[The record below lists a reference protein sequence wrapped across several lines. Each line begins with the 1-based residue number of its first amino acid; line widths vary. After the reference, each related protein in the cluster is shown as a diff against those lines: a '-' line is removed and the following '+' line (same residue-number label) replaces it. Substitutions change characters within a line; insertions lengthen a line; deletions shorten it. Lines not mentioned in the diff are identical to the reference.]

1 MFKWIFQWIKSLKNY
16 VSKAEEITV
25 TELKCIM
32 EQVYK
37 QWMEVANGSGI
48 CKMKYNDSCLQ
59 SFGRSQRHS
68 FVISPE

>member
-16 VSKAEEITV
+16 VNKAEEITV

-37 QWMEVANGSGI
+37 QLMEVANGSGI
-48 CKMKYNDSCLQ
+48 CKMKYNDSC
-59 SFGRSQRHS
+59 
-68 FVISPE
+68 